1 VTVALPYP
9 PPLHQ
14 NEGKLQ
20 KKIEIESVFHVFSTT
35 LQKDELFSFWWP
47 YLCPLALPNPFKP
60 LRMNVNRHYYI
71 KTRKQEKI
79 NSHPPQLQKKMC
91 DQQKLNNKGQK
102 RARDSIDLWPGG
114 ADISCALIRDEYEV
128 QKFSWVDL
136 LCFEKTMQLHSF
148 TPVSVQYA
156 VLVSGSLVNAV
167 FQKCPLTH
175 PPAHPIARR

>member
-1 VTVALPYP
+1 MTVALPYP

-79 NSHPPQLQKKMC
+79 NSHPPQLQKKC
-91 DQQKLNNKGQK
+91 VTSKNLTTKDKNERETALTFD
-102 RARDSIDLWPGG
+102 RAALTSAAHWSVMNTRSKSFHGWIYFVLKKQCNSI
-114 ADISCALIRDEYEV
+114 
-128 QKFSWVDL
+128 L
-136 LCFEKTMQLHSF
+136 LHR
-148 TPVSVQYA
+148 SVFNM
-156 VLVSGSLVNAV
+156 L
-167 FQKCPLTH
+167 F
-175 PPAHPIARR
+175 

>member
-1 VTVALPYP
+1 
-9 PPLHQ
+9 
-14 NEGKLQ
+14 
-20 KKIEIESVFHVFSTT
+20 
-35 LQKDELFSFWWP
+35 
-47 YLCPLALPNPFKP
+47 
-60 LRMNVNRHYYI
+60 
-71 KTRKQEKI
+71 
-79 NSHPPQLQKKMC
+79 MC